1 MSEKNLDKKGRWRKR
16 IVAVRMSDEEAEMLN
31 RLVSASGMSK
41 QDSLLSLLLAV
52 ICVVCVRAKDKSRY
66 NFKPEDKESE

>member
-1 MSEKNLDKKGRWRKR
+1 MSEKNLDKKGIWRKR

-41 QDSLLSLLLAV
+41 QDYV
-52 ICVVCVRAKDKSRY
+52 ICKLLNRDIVIEGSISARK
-66 NFKPEDKESE
+66 